1 MSDNSAARYQQGA
14 PTAAPVTAHLAG
26 AQTKDTCT
34 SPSTHEPGSDVGC
47 AALCQGG
54 RSRDTPA
61 QDAAYLSALRLDIR
75 SECSAA
81 RDEWE
86 SSGG

>member
-1 MSDNSAARYQQGA
+1 M
-14 PTAAPVTAHLAG
+14 
-26 AQTKDTCT
+26 
-34 SPSTHEPGSDVGC
+34 
-47 AALCQGG
+47 
-54 RSRDTPA
+54 SRDALA

-81 RDEWE
+81 KDEWE